1 MKLLIIKISSLG
13 DVIHGFAVANEL
25 RKQVKGITIDWLV
38 GDVYAEL
45 VEKHPAVRKVW
56 PFRRSAWGDN
66 WQNRSTWSEIAS
78 FITSIRSEKYDVC
91 LDLQGLLRSGLITL
105 LSGAPKRVGYLN
117 GREGS
122 KYCYN
127 VRLENGES
135 EHAVDILLQ
144 SLLFFDAKT
153 PESVT
158 FKFDIPQKAEIGVKK
173 LLSEFGVSDRYIVFH
188 PGARWETKKWPVEKW
203 SELADS
209 ISKSALPGLRG
220 LPGLGGLGGLPIIF
234 TGSDSE
240 SGMVKDIINGRKN
253 RFSAAGR
260 LTLLELAALLKDAAA
275 MVTVDSG
282 PMHVAATFGTP
293 IVALFGATSIAKT
306 SPRSS
311 GSVKLVTASFDCA
324 PCFKRSCDI
333 KPNCMDAITAA
344 EVETQIIQ
352 LLG

>member
-13 DVIHGFAVANEL
+13 DVVHGFAVANEL
-25 RKQVKGITIDWLV
+25 KTQRPDITIDWLV

-56 PFRRSAWGDN
+56 SFRRGYWGDN
-66 WQNRSTWSEIAS
+66 WKDPSTWSEIAD
-78 FITSIRSEKYDVC
+78 FILSIRSEKYDVC

-105 LSGAPKRVGYLN
+105 LSGAQKRVGYHN

-122 KYCYN
+122 KHCYN
-127 VRLENGES
+127 VRLESGES
-135 EHAVDILLQ
+135 EHAVDILLR
-144 SLLFFDAKT
+144 SLRFFDAKT
-153 PESVT
+153 PENPT
-158 FKFDIPQKAEIGVKK
+158 FKFDIPGRAETAVKK
-173 LLSEFGVSDRYIVFH
+173 LLEEFGISGSYIVFH
-188 PGARWETKKWPVEKW
+188 PGTRWETKKWPGGKW

-209 ISKSALPGLRG
+209 VSKSGDLPGLRG
-220 LPGLGGLGGLPIIF
+220 LPVIF
-234 TGSDSE
+234 TGSGGE

-253 RFSAAGR
+253 LFSAAGR
-260 LTLLELAALLKDAAA
+260 LTLLELSALLKEARA

-282 PMHVAATFGTP
+282 PMHIAAAFGTP
-293 IVALFGATSIAKT
+293 IVALFGPTSTAKT

-311 GSVKLVTASFDCA
+311 GPVKLVTSRMDCA

-333 KPNCMDAITAA
+333 KPNCMETITAA
-344 EVETQIIQ
+344 EVEQKILA